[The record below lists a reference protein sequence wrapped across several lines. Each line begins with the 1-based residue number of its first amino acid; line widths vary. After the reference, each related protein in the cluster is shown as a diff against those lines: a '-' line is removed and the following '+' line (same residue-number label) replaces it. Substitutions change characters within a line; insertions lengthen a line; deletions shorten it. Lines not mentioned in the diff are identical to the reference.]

1 MTIYKRYKRDK
12 IKSKCSRRG
21 LLELEHYVR
30 LYEKTVPEIVEY
42 LILVKVYWT
51 DIMAESE
58 WFVMV
63 EDTVPQAVMQ
73 KAQNTFNL
81 YSNGLEIIE

>member
-1 MTIYKRYKRDK
+1 
-12 IKSKCSRRG
+12 
-21 LLELEHYVR
+21 
-30 LYEKTVPEIVEY
+30 
-42 LILVKVYWT
+42 
-51 DIMAESE
+51 MAESE